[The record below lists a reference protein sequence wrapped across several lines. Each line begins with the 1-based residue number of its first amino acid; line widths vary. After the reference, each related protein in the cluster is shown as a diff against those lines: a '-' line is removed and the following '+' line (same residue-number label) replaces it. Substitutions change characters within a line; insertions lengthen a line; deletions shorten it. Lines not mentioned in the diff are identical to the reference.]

1 MKNLARLIIALVATQ
16 LFAVGI
22 ARASVTSTAVDQKS
36 HVCAMPGD
44 DYLPPP
50 DGEGF

>member
-22 ARASVTSTAVDQKS
+22 ARAAVTFTAVDQKS
-36 HVCAMPGD
+36 HVCAMPEGD
-44 DYLPPP
+44 EPPP
-50 DGEGF
+50 GEIY